1 MSQSF
6 RFQINVD
13 CDVENADSEAVART
27 AAFALLTA
35 VQQSKRGRKPAGPD
49 ATITGVKIEPVIT
62 RDFTGFDAGKVVMF
76 KAPEPMKPRT
86 LDTAD
91 ITEG

>member
-1 MSQSF
+1 MAQSF

-35 VQQSKRGRKPAGPD
+35 VQQSKRGRKAAGPE
-49 ATITGVKIEPVIT
+49 ATITGVKIANPGPAT
-62 RDFTGFDAGKVVMF
+62 VMF
-76 KAPEPMKPRT
+76 KAPEAMVPRT
-86 LDTAD
+86 MDVTD
-91 ITEG
+91 VTERD